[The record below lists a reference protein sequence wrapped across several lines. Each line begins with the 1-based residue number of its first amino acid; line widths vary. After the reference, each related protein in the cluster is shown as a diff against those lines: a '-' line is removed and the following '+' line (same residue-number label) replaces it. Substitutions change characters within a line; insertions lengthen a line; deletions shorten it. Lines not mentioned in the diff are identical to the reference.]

1 MEYYF
6 YLGNMLLPIASDKLT
21 IKINNKNKTYDLIN
35 NQEINVLKSPGL
47 TDIDFKVLLPNV
59 RYPFALYKN
68 GYQPAVYFLNI
79 IEKLKVNKTP
89 FQFIVSRKLPNG
101 KVLFDT
107 NIKVAIEDYKLVEEA
122 KEGFD
127 VKVEIKLKQYKEY
140 STKTMQINVKQ
151 YKPPVT
157 QRPIT
162 TTQTTGGT
170 NATVNSTKS
179 SGQNYTVKKGDC
191 LWNIAKRFYGNGSKY
206 TVIYNANKSK
216 IKNPNLIYPGQVLWI
231 PA

>member
-1 MEYYF
+1 MAYYF
-6 YLGNMLLPIASDKLT
+6 YLGNMLLPVAPDKLT
-21 IKINNKNKTYDLIN
+21 LKVNNNNKTYDLIN
-35 NQEINVLKSPGL
+35 EQEINVLKNPGL
-47 TDIDFKVLLPNV
+47 TDIEFKALLPNV
-59 RYPFALYKN
+59 KYPFATYKN
-68 GYQPAVYFLNI
+68 GYQAAVYYLNI

-107 NIKVAIEDYKLVEEA
+107 NIKVSIEDYKIIEEV

-127 VKVEIKLKQYKEY
+127 VRIEVKLKQYKEY
-140 STKTMQINVKQ
+140 STKTMQITIKQ
-151 YKPPVT
+151 YKPPVVV
-157 QRPIT
+157 RPVVK
-162 TTQTTGGT
+162 TQTTSVVSS
-170 NATVNSTKS
+170 AP
-179 SGQNYTVKKGDC
+179 SGQNYTVKRGDC